1 MSRCFTLLVALF
13 LLSPTLQAQSAA
25 ATAAPSQVHRGFGAN
40 LPFAFESN
48 KGQTDM
54 QVRYL
59 ARGPGYSLY
68 LTSRETV
75 LVLQQPGE
83 PANLAGSQRSAAPRQ
98 QVLRLQW
105 QGANPEPAFM
115 AESPLPGIS
124 NYFSGSNPVNWHT
137 HIPNFGRVRLQK
149 IYPGVDVVYYGN
161 PGQLEYD
168 FRIEA
173 GADLNRIALRVSGA
187 EKLFLDANGDLVL
200 QAGGS
205 EVRNLAPVIYQE
217 QAGRRISRRGH
228 YVIHADKTVGFAV
241 ENYDHS
247 KALVID
253 PILRYSTYLG
263 GSSGGTV
270 DFPLNATGAGGIALD
285 SFGFAYITGNTATV
299 DFPTTSGAFQT
310 ACPSGAATNCTA
322 RLATFVTKLN
332 RTGTQLVYS
341 TYLTGSFGT
350 TTLLQNAGTQ
360 IAVDQLGNAH
370 VTGAAYDN
378 FPTTITALQQSCAF
392 EIDFTCAF
400 YTKLNFD
407 GSQLL
412 YSTYYGTQ
420 DRLQAGANFTIGSG
434 VALDP
439 QGNAYLTGLTS
450 APDLITTAGAF
461 HRTFGGGS
469 GSFDAFVAK
478 FNPRLSGDA
487 SLVYGTYLGRSGD
500 NDGTSIAV
508 DRSGNA
514 YVVGTTN
521 SNQFPHTRSFG
532 AGTGGTFLVKLS
544 PGGRSL
550 LYSNLLHGAVGTGVV
565 VDSSRNAYI
574 TGAAMAQGF
583 PTTPGA
589 AQRTFGGGSSD
600 AFVAKINSSGSALVY
615 SSFLGGNGADIG
627 NSIAL
632 DAARHA
638 FIIGTTT
645 STNLR
650 VTPGALQ
657 STRHGPM
664 DAFVTELFV
673 AGTGLVFSTYF
684 GGSGSESGSGI
695 AVDPLG
701 SAYISGST
709 SSGDLKV
716 TSSAFQKTIRGA
728 SLSGFV
734 AKISPAADL
743 ALTMTTSVTHADFG
757 QHFNYSLHVL
767 NKGPESTLNVTLF
780 DPLPEGVVFLSA
792 SAHGCDSLSTP
803 AGGTRGDVTCKRGFL
818 DRNSTID
825 VVITVKVQPPVGGEI
840 LNQAAV
846 LGDAFDP
853 NQGNN
858 TASVTVGVP

>member
-25 ATAAPSQVHRGFGAN
+25 ATAAPSPVRLGFGAN
-40 LPFAFESN
+40 LPLAFEPN
-48 KGQTDM
+48 KGQTDL

-105 QGANPEPAFM
+105 QGANAEPAFM

-137 HIPNFGRVRLQK
+137 HIPNFASVRLQE

-168 FRIEA
+168 FRVKA
-173 GADLNRIALRVSGA
+173 GADLSRIALRVSGA
-187 EKLFLDANGDLVL
+187 EKLFLDTNGDLVL

-205 EVRNLAPVIYQE
+205 QVRNLAPIIYQE
-217 QAGRRISRRGH
+217 QAGRRISRTGH
-228 YVIHADKTVGFAV
+228 YVVRAGNTVGFEV

-247 KALVID
+247 KPLVID

-263 GSSGGTV
+263 GSSGGTE
-270 DFPLNATGAGGIALD
+270 DFPSINTEGVGIAVD
-285 SFGFAYITGNTATV
+285 SFGFAYITGDTATV

-310 ACPSGAATNCTA
+310 ACPLAPMRCTA

-341 TYLTGSFGT
+341 TYLTGGFGT
-350 TTLLQNAGTQ
+350 TFGANLGTL

-370 VTGAAYDN
+370 VTGTALDD

-392 EIDFTCAF
+392 EVDSACAF

-420 DRLQAGANFTIGSG
+420 DRIVMSTTIGRG

-439 QGNAYLTGLTS
+439 QGNAYLTGLTH
-450 APDLITTAGAF
+450 APNLITTPGAF
-461 HRTFGGGS
+461 QRTFGGGP
-469 GSFDAFVAK
+469 GFFDAFVAK
-478 FNPRLSGDA
+478 FNSRLSGDA

-500 NDGTSIAV
+500 DEGTGIAV
-508 DRSGNA
+508 DSSGNA
-514 YVVGTTN
+514 YVVGTTS

-544 PGGRSL
+544 PGGRFL
-550 LYSNLLHGAVGTGVV
+550 LYSNLLHGAVGTGVAL
-565 VDSSRNAYI
+565 DSSRNAYI

-583 PTTPGA
+583 PTTSGA
-589 AQRTFGGGSSD
+589 VQRTFGGGTSD
-600 AFVAKINSSGSALVY
+600 AFVTKFNSNGSALVY

-638 FIIGTTT
+638 FITGNTS
-645 STNLR
+645 STNFR

-657 STRHGPM
+657 TTRHGPS
-664 DAFVTELFV
+664 DAFVTEFFV
-673 AGTGLVFSTYF
+673 AGSGLVFSTYF
-684 GGSGSESGSGI
+684 GGSGTESGNGI
-695 AVDPLG
+695 ATDPLG
-701 SAYISGST
+701 SAYITGQT
-709 SSGDLKV
+709 LSGDFKV

-728 SLSGFV
+728 SSSGFV

-743 ALTMTTSVTHADFG
+743 ALTKTASVTHAGDN
-757 QHFNYSLHVL
+757 QHFNYTLHVL
-767 NKGPESTLNVTLF
+767 NKGPESTLNVMLF

>member
-1 MSRCFTLLVALF
+1 MSQCFSLLVALF
-13 LLSPTLQAQSAA
+13 LLSPILQAQTT
-25 ATAAPSQVHRGFGAN
+25 ATTAPSPVPLRFGAN
-40 LPFAFESN
+40 LPLAFEPN

-68 LTSRETV
+68 LTTRETV
-75 LVLQQPGE
+75 LVLQQPAG
-83 PANLAGSQRSAAPRQ
+83 PANPAEPQRAAAPRQ
-98 QVLRLQW
+98 HILRLQW
-105 QGANPEPAFM
+105 QGANPEPEFM
-115 AESPLPGIS
+115 GEAPLPGIS
-124 NYFSGSNPVNWHT
+124 NYFSGSNPANWHT
-137 HIPNFGRVRLQK
+137 HIPNFARVHLQE

-168 FRIEA
+168 FRVNA
-173 GADLNRIALRVSGA
+173 GADLSRIALRVSGA
-187 EKLFLDANGDLVL
+187 DKLFLDANGDLVL
-200 QAGGS
+200 QTGGS
-205 EVRNLAPVIYQE
+205 EVRNLAPIIYQE
-217 QAGRRISRRGH
+217 QAGRRISRTGH
-228 YVIHADKTVGFAV
+228 YVIHADKTVGFQIQD
-241 ENYDHS
+241 YDHS
-247 KALVID
+247 KPLVID
-253 PILRYSTYLG
+253 PVLRYSTYLG
-263 GSSGGTV
+263 GSSGGTE
-270 DFPLNATGAGGIALD
+270 DFPSINTEGVGIAVD
-285 SFGFAYITGNTATV
+285 SFGFAYITGDTTTV

-310 ACPSGAATNCTA
+310 ACPFAPMRCTS
-322 RLATFVTKLN
+322 RFATFVTKLN

-341 TYLTGSFGT
+341 TYLTGEFGT
-350 TTLLQNAGTQ
+350 TFGQNAGTL

-370 VTGAAYDN
+370 VTGAAFDE

-392 EIDFTCAF
+392 EVDSACAF

-420 DRLQAGANFTIGSG
+420 DRLGLRTTIGRG
-434 VALDP
+434 VALDG

-461 HRTFGGGS
+461 QRAFGGGS
-469 GSFDAFVAK
+469 GFFDAFVAK
-478 FNPRLSGDA
+478 FNPHLSGDA

-500 NDGTSIAV
+500 DEGTGITV
-508 DRSGNA
+508 DSSGNA

-550 LYSNLLHGAVGTGVV
+550 LYSNLLHGAVGTGVA

-583 PTTPGA
+583 PTTSGA
-589 AQRTFGGGSSD
+589 VQRTFGGGASD
-600 AFVAKINSSGSALVY
+600 AFVTKFNSNGSALVY

-632 DAARHA
+632 DTARHA
-638 FIIGTTT
+638 FITGNTT

-657 STRHGPM
+657 TTRHGPR
-664 DAFVTELFV
+664 DAFVTEFFV
-673 AGTGLVFSTYF
+673 AGSGLVFSTYF
-684 GGSGSESGSGI
+684 GGSGTESGNGI
-695 AVDPLG
+695 ATDPLG
-701 SAYISGST
+701 SAYITGQTGSA
-709 SSGDLKV
+709 DLKV

-728 SLSGFV
+728 SSSGFV

-743 ALTMTTSVTHADFG
+743 ALTKTASVTHAGIG
-757 QHFNYSLHVL
+757 QHFNYTLHVL
-767 NKGPESTLNVTLF
+767 NKGPESTLNVMLF

-803 AGGTRGDVTCKRGFL
+803 AAGTRGGVTCKRGFL
-818 DRNSTID
+818 DRSSTID
-825 VVITVKVQPPVGGEI
+825 LVITVKVQPPVGGEI
-840 LNQAAV
+840 LNQTAV

-858 TASVTVGVP
+858 TASVSVGVP